1 MQGWFRG
8 INALKRIYVDEIF
21 NMDYFVLQFDN
32 LSTMKK
38 LVRNFNDDS
47 ETGATM
53 TPIVYVRPNTKSKHY
68 SPHNRCRGQSEL
80 LFKVI
85 DLDGSDEHTKSAKD
99 AVLALTH
106 NDVIQFLHVQPSPN
120 ELHFWV
126 NSFAHA
132 NKFLEI
138 WSIVIG
144 ESVCRLGPAKF
155 SMHQFRNRNKFVGRS
170 TTASKFTDAQIH
182 SNLANIGV
190 KDIYRRQSEDG
201 SIDVF
206 AVFDSEISYKNAVTK
221 SVWMHD
227 TNLKFSP
234 QTQMLPTKQ
243 SSSKNNYNKN
253 KRPSRS
259 PSRSPQIKISDNT
272 FAVLNNINDLEDN
285 VATATNCI
293 PLGHRGSISNRVISP
308 DENSPQHS

>member
-1 MQGWFRG
+1 
-8 INALKRIYVDEIF
+8 
-21 NMDYFVLQFDN
+21 
-32 LSTMKK
+32 
-38 LVRNFNDDS
+38 
-47 ETGATM
+47 
-53 TPIVYVRPNTKSKHY
+53 
-68 SPHNRCRGQSEL
+68 

-85 DLDGSDEHTKSAKD
+85 DLDGSDELNNSAKD

-138 WSIVIG
+138 WSIITG
-144 ESVCRLGPAKF
+144 ESVCRLGLAKF

-227 TNLKFSP
+227 TNLKFSHKRKCY
-234 QTQMLPTKQ
+234 TQNNRAAKTTITKT
-243 SSSKNNYNKN
+243 KGLHVRLLDHHK
-253 KRPSRS
+253 SRFLITPLLS
-259 PSRSPQIKISDNT
+259 WTTLMILKIM
-272 FAVLNNINDLEDN
+272 
-285 VATATNCI
+285 
-293 PLGHRGSISNRVISP
+293 
-308 DENSPQHS
+308 